1 MPMPSFDVV
10 CEADLTEV
18 RNAVDQV
25 VREIDTRFDFKG
37 SDTRVELSGH
47 VITIHAEDDFKAGQ
61 VMEILNNKMARRKV
75 DLRFLDP
82 GEVRPAAGDRVT
94 QVVNLRN
101 GIDQALAKQLVKTIK
116 AAKIKVQASVQ
127 GDQLRVSGKKRDD
140 LQQTMALVRES
151 VPELPLGFVNFRD

>member
-47 VITIHAEDDFKAGQ
+47 VITIQAEDDFKAGQ

-82 GEVRPAAGDRVT
+82 GEVRPAAGDRVI

>member
-1 MPMPSFDVV
+1 MPSFDVV

-47 VITIHAEDDFKAGQ
+47 VITIQAEDDFKAGQ

-151 VPELPLGFVNFRD
+151 VPDLPLGFVNFRD

>member
-47 VITIHAEDDFKAGQ
+47 VITIQAEDDFKAGQ